1 MIASRQKIDP
11 KGEII
16 PVQIGKAFFL
26 MTHSGIICQAKFTI
40 FFIDFILEG

>member
-1 MIASRQKIDP
+1 MIVSRQKIDP

-16 PVQIGKAFFL
+16 PVLSENVFFL
-26 MTHSGIICQAKFTI
+26 MTHSGIICQVKFMI

>member
-1 MIASRQKIDP
+1 MNVSNQKIDP

-16 PVQIGKAFFL
+16 PVQSENDIFL
-26 MTHSGIICQAKFTI
+26 VTHSGYICQAKFMI

>member
-1 MIASRQKIDP
+1 MIVSRQKIET

-16 PVQIGKAFFL
+16 PVQSEKVFFL

-40 FFIDFILEG
+40 FFIVFILEG